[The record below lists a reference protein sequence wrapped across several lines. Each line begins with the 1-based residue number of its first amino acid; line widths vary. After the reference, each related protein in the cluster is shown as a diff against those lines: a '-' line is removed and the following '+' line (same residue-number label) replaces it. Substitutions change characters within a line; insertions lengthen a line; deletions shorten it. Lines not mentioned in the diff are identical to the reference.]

1 MRGYIVKKGEVI
13 FRKWFVRIN
22 EIYVI
27 VGKVL
32 FVVFIVIVIIVI
44 VFIGDEEVSFVDR
57 KFK

>member
-1 MRGYIVKKGEVI
+1 MI